1 MFVFCFEMGLILEW
15 VETFGFDCGKVF
27 VFKTLEFKLADL
39 FASSRLISTS
49 SSSISIFGSIR
60 ALSMQN
66 TFSLSVG
73 ILL

>member
-1 MFVFCFEMGLILEW
+1 MFVFCFEMGMILEW
-15 VETFGFDCGKVF
+15 VETFGLDCGKVF

-39 FASSRLISTS
+39 FPSSRLISTS

-60 ALSMQN
+60 ALSMQKA
-66 TFSLSVG
+66 FSLSVG